1 MNNDLKIPKLTLEDD
16 FDAVY
21 PLMISVGDG
30 SEILKKD
37 SYRDWPIF
45 REIRKEKEFAD
56 TFKMIFNEE
65 LVESNMTIKVEAVD
79 NATNEKDIV
88 SD

>member
-1 MNNDLKIPKLTLEDD
+1 
-16 FDAVY
+16 
-21 PLMISVGDG
+21 MIKVGDRN
-30 SEILKKD
+30 EILKKQ

-45 REIRKEKEFAD
+45 KEIRKEKEFAD

-65 LVESNMTIKVEAVD
+65 LVEPNTTIKVEASD
-79 NATNEKDIV
+79 DPTSEKDIV

>member
-1 MNNDLKIPKLTLEDD
+1 
-16 FDAVY
+16 
-21 PLMISVGDG
+21 MITVGDRN
-30 SEILKKD
+30 EILKKE

-45 REIRKEKEFAD
+45 KEIRKEKEFAD

-65 LVESNMTIKVEAVD
+65 LVEPNTTIKVEASD
-79 NATNEKDIV
+79 DPTSEKDIV